1 MKKLLLST
9 LLIGM
14 PLILF
19 SQKDIDSIPTNKI
32 ISLTIAREIVKELT
46 RFDSV
51 QVELDIANDLIL
63 KSNEKSILKDSII
76 SIYKEKEIR
85 YLDFIKNQD
94 KKYELL
100 ESSKKYLEDS
110 VKRERTKN
118 NINQIFIGLSIL
130 GLTYSIIF
138 K

>member
-1 MKKLLLST
+1 
-9 LLIGM
+9 M

-32 ISLTIAREIVKELT
+32 ISLTIAREIVKDLT
-46 RFDSV
+46 RCDSV
-51 QVELDIANDLIL
+51 KVELDMANDLIL
-63 KSNEKSILKDSII
+63 KSSEKSILKDSII

-100 ESSKKYLEDS
+100 ETSKKYLEDS
-110 VKRERTKN
+110 LKRDRTKN

>member
-1 MKKLLLST
+1 
-9 LLIGM
+9 M

-32 ISLTIAREIVKELT
+32 VSLTIAREIVKDLT
-46 RFDSV
+46 RCDSV
-51 QVELDIANDLIL
+51 KVELDIANDLVI
-63 KSNEKSILKDSII
+63 KSTEKSILKDSII

-100 ESSKKYLEDS
+100 ETSKKYLEDS
-110 VKRERTKN
+110 LKRDRTKN

>member
-1 MKKLLLST
+1 
-9 LLIGM
+9 M

-32 ISLTIAREIVKELT
+32 VSLTIAREIVKDLT
-46 RFDSV
+46 RCDSV
-51 QVELDIANDLIL
+51 KVELDMANDLIL
-63 KSNEKSILKDSII
+63 KSTEKSILKDSII
-76 SIYKEKEIR
+76 SVYKEKEIR

-100 ESSKKYLEDS
+100 ETSKKYLEDS
-110 VKRERTKN
+110 LKRDRTKN

>member
-1 MKKLLLST
+1 
-9 LLIGM
+9 M

-32 ISLTIAREIVKELT
+32 ISLTIAREIVKDLT
-46 RFDSV
+46 RCDSV
-51 QVELDIANDLIL
+51 KVELDIANDLIL
-63 KSNEKSILKDSII
+63 KSTEKSILKDSII

-100 ESSKKYLEDS
+100 ETSKKYLEDS
-110 VKRERTKN
+110 LKRDRTKN

>member
-1 MKKLLLST
+1 
-9 LLIGM
+9 M

-32 ISLTIAREIVKELT
+32 ISLTIAREIVKDLT
-46 RFDSV
+46 RCDSV
-51 QVELDIANDLIL
+51 KVELDIANDLVI

-100 ESSKKYLEDS
+100 ETSKKYLEYS
-110 VKRERTKN
+110 LKRDRTKN

>member
-1 MKKLLLST
+1 
-9 LLIGM
+9 M

-32 ISLTIAREIVKELT
+32 VSLTIAREIVKDLT
-46 RFDSV
+46 RCDSV
-51 QVELDIANDLIL
+51 KVELDIANDLIM
-63 KSNEKSILKDSII
+63 KGNEKSILKDSII
-76 SIYKEKEIR
+76 STYKEKEIR

-100 ESSKKYLEDS
+100 ESSKKYLEDNL
-110 VKRERTKN
+110 KRERTKN

>member
-1 MKKLLLST
+1 
-9 LLIGM
+9 M

-32 ISLTIAREIVKELT
+32 ISLTIAREIVKDLT
-46 RFDSV
+46 RCDSV
-51 QVELDIANDLIL
+51 KVELDIANDLVI

-100 ESSKKYLEDS
+100 ETSKKYLEDS
-110 VKRERTKN
+110 LKRDRTKN

>member
-1 MKKLLLST
+1 
-9 LLIGM
+9 M

-32 ISLTIAREIVKELT
+32 ISLTIAREIVKDLT
-46 RFDSV
+46 RCDSV
-51 QVELDIANDLIL
+51 KVELDMANDLIL
-63 KSNEKSILKDSII
+63 KSSEKSILKDSII

-100 ESSKKYLEDS
+100 ESSKKYLEDNL
-110 VKRERTKN
+110 KRERTKN

>member
-1 MKKLLLST
+1 
-9 LLIGM
+9 M

-32 ISLTIAREIVKELT
+32 VSLTIAREIVKDLT
-46 RFDSV
+46 RCDSV
-51 QVELDIANDLIL
+51 KVELDIANDLIL
-63 KSNEKSILKDSII
+63 KSSEKSILKDSII
-76 SIYKEKEIR
+76 SVYKEKEIR

-100 ESSKKYLEDS
+100 ETSKKYLEDS
-110 VKRERTKN
+110 LKRDRTKN

>member
-1 MKKLLLST
+1 
-9 LLIGM
+9 M

-32 ISLTIAREIVKELT
+32 VSLTIAREIVKDLT
-46 RFDSV
+46 RCDSV
-51 QVELDIANDLIL
+51 KVELDMANDLIL
-63 KSNEKSILKDSII
+63 KSSEKSILKDSII

-100 ESSKKYLEDS
+100 ETSKKYLEDS
-110 VKRERTKN
+110 LKRDRTKN

>member
-1 MKKLLLST
+1 
-9 LLIGM
+9 M

-32 ISLTIAREIVKELT
+32 ISLTIAREIVKDLT

-63 KSNEKSILKDSII
+63 KSNEKSIFKDSII

>member
-1 MKKLLLST
+1 
-9 LLIGM
+9 M

-32 ISLTIAREIVKELT
+32 ISLTIAREIVKDLT
-46 RFDSV
+46 RCDSV
-51 QVELDIANDLIL
+51 KVELDIANDLIL
-63 KSNEKSILKDSII
+63 KSTEKSILKDSII
-76 SIYKEKEIR
+76 SVYKEKEIR

-100 ESSKKYLEDS
+100 ETSKKYLEDS
-110 VKRERTKN
+110 LKRDRTKN

>member
-1 MKKLLLST
+1 
-9 LLIGM
+9 M

-19 SQKDIDSIPTNKI
+19 SQNDIDSIPINKI
-32 ISLTIAREIVKELT
+32 VTLTIAREIVKDLARCDSLSAELYIT
-46 RFDSV
+46 
-51 QVELDIANDLIL
+51 NDLLL

-76 SIYKEKEIR
+76 LIYKEKEVR

-100 ESSKKYLEDS
+100 ESSKKYLEDNL
-110 VKRERTKN
+110 KRERIKN

>member
-1 MKKLLLST
+1 M
-9 LLIGM
+9 IGT

-32 ISLTIAREIVKELT
+32 ISLTIAREIVKDLT
-46 RFDSV
+46 RCDSV
-51 QVELDIANDLIL
+51 KVELDIANDLIL
-63 KSNEKSILKDSII
+63 KSSEKSILKDSII
-76 SIYKEKEIR
+76 SVYKEKEIR

-100 ESSKKYLEDS
+100 ETSKKYLEDS
-110 VKRERTKN
+110 LKRDRTKN

>member
-1 MKKLLLST
+1 
-9 LLIGM
+9 M

-32 ISLTIAREIVKELT
+32 ISLTIAREIVKDLT
-46 RFDSV
+46 RCDSV
-51 QVELDIANDLIL
+51 KVELDMANDLIL
-63 KSNEKSILKDSII
+63 KSTEKSILKDSII
-76 SIYKEKEIR
+76 SVYKEKEIR

-100 ESSKKYLEDS
+100 ETSKKYLEDS

>member
-1 MKKLLLST
+1 
-9 LLIGM
+9 M

-19 SQKDIDSIPTNKI
+19 SQKDIDSIPTNKN
-32 ISLTIAREIVKELT
+32 ISLTIAREIVKDLT
-46 RFDSV
+46 RCDSV
-51 QVELDIANDLIL
+51 KVELDMANDLIL
-63 KSNEKSILKDSII
+63 KSTEKSILKDSII

-100 ESSKKYLEDS
+100 ETSKKYLEDS
-110 VKRERTKN
+110 LKRDRTKN

>member
-1 MKKLLLST
+1 MHIDLFLMLKNIENLLKTMVIILKLSWT
-9 LLIGM
+9 
-14 PLILF
+14 
-19 SQKDIDSIPTNKI
+19 
-32 ISLTIAREIVKELT
+32 ISLTIAREIVKDLT

>member
-1 MKKLLLST
+1 
-9 LLIGM
+9 M

-32 ISLTIAREIVKELT
+32 VSLTIAREIVKDLT

>member
-1 MKKLLLST
+1 
-9 LLIGM
+9 M

-32 ISLTIAREIVKELT
+32 VSLTIAREIVKDLT
-46 RFDSV
+46 RCDSV
-51 QVELDIANDLIL
+51 KVELDIANDLIL

>member
-1 MKKLLLST
+1 
-9 LLIGM
+9 M

-32 ISLTIAREIVKELT
+32 VSLTIAREIVKDLT
-46 RFDSV
+46 RCDSV
-51 QVELDIANDLIL
+51 KVELDIANDLII

-100 ESSKKYLEDS
+100 ETSKKYLEDS
-110 VKRERTKN
+110 LKRDRTKN

>member
-1 MKKLLLST
+1 
-9 LLIGM
+9 M

-32 ISLTIAREIVKELT
+32 ISLTIAREIVKDLT
-46 RFDSV
+46 RCDSV
-51 QVELDIANDLIL
+51 KVELDMANDLIL
-63 KSNEKSILKDSII
+63 KSTEKSILKDSII
-76 SIYKEKEIR
+76 SVYKEKEIR

-100 ESSKKYLEDS
+100 ETSKKYLEDS
-110 VKRERTKN
+110 LKRDRTKN

>member
-1 MKKLLLST
+1 
-9 LLIGM
+9 M

-32 ISLTIAREIVKELT
+32 VSLTIAREIVKDLT
-46 RFDSV
+46 RCDSV
-51 QVELDIANDLIL
+51 KVELDIANDLVI

-100 ESSKKYLEDS
+100 ETSKKYLEDS
-110 VKRERTKN
+110 LKRDRTKN

>member
-1 MKKLLLST
+1 
-9 LLIGM
+9 
-14 PLILF
+14 LILF

-32 ISLTIAREIVKELT
+32 ISLTIAREIVKDLT
-46 RFDSV
+46 RCDSV
-51 QVELDIANDLIL
+51 KVELDIANDLIL
-63 KSNEKSILKDSII
+63 KSSEKSILKDSII
-76 SIYKEKEIR
+76 SVYKEKEIR

-100 ESSKKYLEDS
+100 ETSKKYLEDS
-110 VKRERTKN
+110 LKRDRTKN

>member
-1 MKKLLLST
+1 
-9 LLIGM
+9 M

-32 ISLTIAREIVKELT
+32 ISLTIAREIVKDLT
-46 RFDSV
+46 RCDSV
-51 QVELDIANDLIL
+51 KVELDMANDLIL
-63 KSNEKSILKDSII
+63 KSSEKSILKDSII
-76 SIYKEKEIR
+76 SVYKEKEIR

-100 ESSKKYLEDS
+100 ETSKKYLEDS
-110 VKRERTKN
+110 LKRDRTKN

>member
-1 MKKLLLST
+1 
-9 LLIGM
+9 M

-32 ISLTIAREIVKELT
+32 VSLTIAREIVKDLT
-46 RFDSV
+46 RCDSV
-51 QVELDIANDLIL
+51 KVELDIANDLIL

-100 ESSKKYLEDS
+100 ESSKKYLEDNL
-110 VKRERTKN
+110 KRERTKS